1 MREREITSAPDYTS
15 AALTM
20 LAVNLTWI
28 FFVLWILAGFVPVLL
43 LAAFL
48 NHLVNRFAI
57 RRQAQSARG

>member
-48 NHLVNRFAI
+48 NHLVNRLAM

>member
-48 NHLVNRFAI
+48 NHLVNRFAM
-57 RRQAQSARG
+57 RRQAQSARR